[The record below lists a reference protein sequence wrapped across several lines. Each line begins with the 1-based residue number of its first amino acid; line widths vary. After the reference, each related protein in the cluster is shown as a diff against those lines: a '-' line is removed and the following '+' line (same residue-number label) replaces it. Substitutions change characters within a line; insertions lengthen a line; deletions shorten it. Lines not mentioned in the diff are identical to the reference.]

1 LSRSFYVTTPIYYV
15 NDRPHIGHGY
25 CTVAADVVARYNKLF
40 GAESFFLTGTD
51 EHGSKIEQAAEVAG
65 VTPQQLVDVF
75 AQHFK
80 DAWKSLCIENDQ
92 FIRTTDPKHEKA
104 FQKLMVKI
112 HETMTPDGKP
122 AIYEGEYKGLY
133 CIGCEKFLMEKDLT
147 ADGLCPDHLTKPEL
161 LSEKNYFFRVTSYLD
176 QVKKLIESDKLLILP
191 KERKNETL
199 GLFKQGLDDFSIS
212 REKVQWGIPLPFDSS
227 QMAYVWV
234 DALSNYITAIGYG
247 DDPESFDKW
256 WNGSRIVHLIGKDIL
271 KFHTIFW
278 PAILLAAGVKLPD
291 VIFIHGYF
299 TISGQKMS
307 KSLGNVISN
316 QELVDRFGP
325 DAARYLLLNMFPFG
339 SDGDIRLDD
348 FVRRYNSDLANDLG
362 NLVSRTIKLTRSN
375 FQSRIPPVGEVT
387 DDETALHEFVREQV
401 EKCKRHVEAINP
413 NGAAETFMTI
423 TRELNRYFDSQKP
436 WVLAKEQQ
444 HERLGTVLRTSLEVI
459 RCVSVLAYPFL
470 PNKCRR
476 LRELLGCEPTPKSID
491 QAESFELLVEGNE
504 IAVSESLFPRIDVK
518 KTEIEQPAEPDN
530 LITIDDFAKVELRVA
545 EVVEAE
551 AVPKTDRLLR
561 LQVQIGDKRKQ
572 IVAGIAQHYSPE
584 QLVGRKIIVV
594 ANLKPAKLRGI
605 ESNGMLLAA
614 KKKDKL
620 SLLTIDSDLPS
631 GAGIS

>member
-1 LSRSFYVTTPIYYV
+1 MSRSFYVTTPIYYV
-15 NDRPHIGHGY
+15 NDRPHLGHGY

-133 CIGCEKFLMEKDLT
+133 CVGCEKFLMEKDLT

-459 RCVSVLAYPFL
+459 RCVSV
-470 PNKCRR
+470 
-476 LRELLGCEPTPKSID
+476 KS
-491 QAESFELLVEGNE
+491 E
-504 IAVSESLFPRIDVK
+504 
-518 KTEIEQPAEPDN
+518 
-530 LITIDDFAKVELRVA
+530 AKR
-545 EVVEAE
+545 
-551 AVPKTDRLLR
+551 
-561 LQVQIGDKRKQ
+561 
-572 IVAGIAQHYSPE
+572 S
-584 QLVGRKIIVV
+584 
-594 ANLKPAKLRGI
+594 
-605 ESNGMLLAA
+605 
-614 KKKDKL
+614 
-620 SLLTIDSDLPS
+620 
-631 GAGIS
+631 